1 MVSKLHVMQ
10 EINIANELFLNKKF
24 EDAVFQYE
32 KILENDPH
40 DLSALN
46 NKGYVLSKLKRY
58 DAAIE
63 CYNRSLQIKPDDK
76 LVQIN
81 IISVYRKTGRI
92 DDALELC
99 DKILEKILMN

>member
-1 MVSKLHVMQ
+1 MVPKLHVMS

-24 EDAVFQYE
+24 EDAVLQYE
-32 KILENDPH
+32 KILQKDPR

-46 NKGYVLSKLKRY
+46 NKGYALSKLKRY
-58 DAAIE
+58 DASIE

-92 DDALELC
+92 DDAIELC
-99 DKILEKILMN
+99 NKILEKNPD

>member
-1 MVSKLHVMQ
+1 MS
-10 EINIANELFLNKKF
+10 EINIANRFFLNKKF

-32 KILENDPH
+32 EILQDKPH

-46 NKGYVLSKLKRY
+46 NKGYALSKLKRY
-58 DAAIE
+58 EAAIE
-63 CYNRSLQIKPDDK
+63 CFNRSLQIKPDDK

-92 DDALELC
+92 DDAIELC
-99 DKILEKILMN
+99 NKILEKNHEE